1 MMKTISTWSFRC
13 ACLISE
19 NMYIINIE
27 LRNFRNY
34 THLNLDFSKHKNLII
49 GENAQGKTNLL
60 ESIYFCCFGKSFRN
74 HNDGDLIRKDADFF
88 KINLSFFKNHRTQE
102 IEIIVKND
110 KLKQIKKNGVKL
122 KNIKELFGSLNI
134 VFFSPD
140 DLKLIKASPLD
151 RRKFIDREISNIYS
165 GYINHLIEYNKV
177 LGNRNA
183 LLKNFKNI
191 YYSNSCKI
199 SDFMRTQAEIWDV
212 QLASHGVKI
221 MQKRFEF
228 IKKLSDGAK
237 YFHNRISSQHEL
249 LRLFYES
256 SLDEQNKNL
265 YGEYISCGKFDLREM
280 EELFIDKLRQ
290 SLENDIKYGSTKYG
304 IHKDDLGFEINDFDA
319 KKFASQGQQRTA
331 ILAMKMA
338 QIKVV
343 KDIINDD
350 PVLLLDDVMSE
361 LDLKRQAMLLNMI
374 EDFQCMISTTDL
386 SAIKM
391 EDLDYYKKIIV
402 KNGRIS
408 CNEGGSSE

>member
-1 MMKTISTWSFRC
+1 
-13 ACLISE
+13 
-19 NMYIINIE
+19 MYIKNVK
-27 LRNFRNY
+27 LANFRNY
-34 THLNLDFSKHKNLII
+34 THLNLDFSKHKNIII

-60 ESIYFCCFGKSFRN
+60 ESIYFCSFGKSFRN
-74 HNDGDLIRKDADFF
+74 HNDGDLIKKDADFF
-88 KINLSFFKNHRTQE
+88 KINLSFFKNSRDQE
-102 IEIIVKND
+102 IEIIVKNE

-134 VFFSPD
+134 IFFSPD

-165 GYINHLIEYNKV
+165 SYINHLIEYNKV
-177 LGNRNA
+177 LSNRNA

-199 SDFMRTQAEIWDV
+199 SDDMRRQIEIWDFQIV
-212 QLASHGVKI
+212 SYGVKI
-221 MQKRFEF
+221 MEKRFEF
-228 IKKLSDGAK
+228 IKKLCDCAK
-237 YFHNRISSQHEL
+237 YFHNRISSLHEVL
-249 LRLFYES
+249 YLFYES
-256 SLDEQNKNL
+256 SLDEENSNL
-265 YGEYISCGKFDLREM
+265 YEEYLSSGRGFEFEKIEEIFLRKLRE
-280 EELFIDKLRQ
+280 

-304 IHKDDLGFEINDFDA
+304 IHKDDIGFEINDLDA

-331 ILAMKMA
+331 ILSIKMA

-343 KDIINDD
+343 KDIINDN
-350 PVLLLDDVMSE
+350 PILLLDDVMSE
-361 LDLKRQAMLLNMI
+361 LDPTRQEMLLKMI

-386 SAIKM
+386 NSVKM
-391 EDLDYYKKIIV
+391 EKLDYYKKIIV

>member
-1 MMKTISTWSFRC
+1 
-13 ACLISE
+13 
-19 NMYIINIE
+19 MYIIKIE
-27 LRNFRNY
+27 LRYFRNY
-34 THLNLDFSKHKNLII
+34 THLNLEFSKHKNLII

-74 HNDGDLIRKDADFF
+74 HNDGDLIKKDADFF
-88 KINLSFFKNHRTQE
+88 KINLSFFKNHRAQE

-177 LGNRNA
+177 LANRNA
-183 LLKNFKNI
+183 LLKNFKNL
-191 YYSNSCKI
+191 YFNNSCKI
-199 SDFMRTQAEIWDV
+199 SDSMRAQMEIWDI

-221 MQKRFEF
+221 MEKRFEF

-237 YFHNRISSQHEL
+237 YFHNRISLQHEL
-249 LRLFYES
+249 LHIFYES
-256 SLDEQNKNL
+256 SLDEQAENL
-265 YGEYISCGKFDLREM
+265 YEEYLSMGRFDVGKI
-280 EELFIDKLRQ
+280 EELFLNKLGQ
-290 SLENDIKYGSTKYG
+290 SLENDIRYGSTKYG
-304 IHKDDLGFEINDFDA
+304 IHRDDLGFYINDLDA

-331 ILAMKMA
+331 ILAIKMA

-343 KDIINDD
+343 KDIIGDD
-350 PVLLLDDVMSE
+350 PILLLDDVMSE
-361 LDLKRQAMLLNMI
+361 LDPKRQEMLLNMI

-386 SAIKM
+386 NGLKM

-408 CNEGGSSE
+408 